1 MSKQKFPSR
10 KRLVRNDLR
19 KNPLVPLLVILGGI
33 VLLLGGAYAIWE
45 ARQVSTDGVPVEV
58 SGAPSLKVD
67 REIVDLGDVPMNKMV
82 EVTFRISNVGDETL
96 RFTGQPYIE
105 VLEGC

>member
-82 EVTFRISNVGDETL
+82 EVTFRISNVGYETL